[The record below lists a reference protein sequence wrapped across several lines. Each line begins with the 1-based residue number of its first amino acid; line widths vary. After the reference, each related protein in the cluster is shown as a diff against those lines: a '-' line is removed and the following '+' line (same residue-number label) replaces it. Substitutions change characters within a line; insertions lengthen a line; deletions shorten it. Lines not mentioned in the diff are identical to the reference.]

1 METYDE
7 ISFDTD
13 LDDDDDETD
22 QTRDCILP
30 RLSFDAK
37 LIAHRSNR
45 LNQTFGQISVPF
57 QSSAEIQAHDD
68 ILVPIRCKSSYN
80 HAGRRRMY
88 EKSCQ
93 MLDSTIDGQLRSLL
107 AYENIAVVN
116 RSLSFNDIR
125 AFSTAIEA
133 NLEGLTLSSVGLT
146 SRSIDMLCQGL
157 PKCVHLNLLD
167 LSWNKI
173 NKQSFEILA
182 DTINHLP
189 LLIYLSLSN
198 CGIRDSYGRPIG
210 EICRHKRLM
219 DINLNGNEFEEMAC
233 IFIGN
238 ALTDNTSLKDLNISW
253 NFIRSYATIALL
265 RGFETNRTLTSFDIS
280 WSNLGYDG
288 SVALRRVLIVN
299 QILLHLNISNCNINW
314 TSAKLISEATK
325 VDSMRKIIE
334 HIDERHWRTLDYF
347 RILNSNKTLEE
358 RKPTT
363 AENNSQKLEAEG
375 QNDTIEKFQQYL
387 TDRLVQP
394 FTFKNLSTVINQQR
408 VRDRLLKARQE
419 KQEKD
424 LKNRNKRILETVNEY
439 FPEIEILSKQEK
451 HKEALEKLSKPR
463 ISNIN
468 EQIKFIQS
476 K

>member
-13 LDDDDDETD
+13 LDDDDETD
-22 QTRDCILP
+22 QTNDCIFP

-45 LNQTFGQISVPF
+45 LNQTFGQIGIPI
-57 QSSAEIQAHDD
+57 QSTKETQAHDD
-68 ILVPIRCKSSYN
+68 ILIPIRFNFS
-80 HAGRRRMY
+80 AGTMRMY
-88 EKSCQ
+88 EKSCH
-93 MLDSTIDGQLRSLL
+93 MLDSTMDWQLRSLL
-107 AYENIAVVN
+107 AYDNIAVVN

-133 NLEGLTLSSVGLT
+133 NLECLTLSCVGLT
-146 SRSIDMLCQGL
+146 SRSINMLCQGL
-157 PKCVHLNLLD
+157 PKCVHLNLLN

-173 NKQSFEILA
+173 NKQSFEILV

-238 ALTDNTSLKDLNISW
+238 ALTDNMSLKDLNISW

-265 RGFETNRTLTSFDIS
+265 RGFETNRTLTNFDIS

-299 QILLHLNISNCNINW
+299 QILLYLNISNCNINW

-325 VDSMRKIIE
+325 TDSMRKIIE
-334 HIDERHWRTLDYF
+334 HIDQRHWRTLDYF
-347 RILNSNKTLEE
+347 RILNSKKTSEE
-358 RKPTT
+358 RKATIT
-363 AENNSQKLEAEG
+363 ENTSQKLEAEDE
-375 QNDTIEKFQQYL
+375 NDTIEKFQRSR
-387 TDRLVQP
+387 TDRVAEP
-394 FTFKNLSTVINQQR
+394 FTFKTLSTVINQQR
-408 VRDRLLKARQE
+408 VRDRLLKTRQE

-439 FPEIEILSKQEK
+439 FPAIEIVSKQEK
-451 HKEALEKLSKPR
+451 HKEAIEKLSKPR
-463 ISNIN
+463 ISSSHEKI
-468 EQIKFIQS
+468 
-476 K
+476 

>member
-1 METYDE
+1 
-7 ISFDTD
+7 
-13 LDDDDDETD
+13 
-22 QTRDCILP
+22 
-30 RLSFDAK
+30 
-37 LIAHRSNR
+37 
-45 LNQTFGQISVPF
+45 
-57 QSSAEIQAHDD
+57 
-68 ILVPIRCKSSYN
+68 
-80 HAGRRRMY
+80 
-88 EKSCQ
+88 
-93 MLDSTIDGQLRSLL
+93 
-107 AYENIAVVN
+107 
-116 RSLSFNDIR
+116 
-125 AFSTAIEA
+125 
-133 NLEGLTLSSVGLT
+133 
-146 SRSIDMLCQGL
+146 
-157 PKCVHLNLLD
+157 
-167 LSWNKI
+167 
-173 NKQSFEILA
+173 
-182 DTINHLP
+182 
-189 LLIYLSLSN
+189 
-198 CGIRDSYGRPIG
+198 
-210 EICRHKRLM
+210 M